1 MVQEVFGR
9 HFKVRLKYVNASAE
23 FLKKLKGVTDPE
35 RKRKIIGR
43 TFIDV
48 FQRAATKIGKAKF
61 LAQGTLYPDVIES
74 VPIAGN
80 PAALIKSH
88 HNVGGLPKKMKLKLV
103 EPLKCLF
110 KDEVRRLGEVLG
122 LTEQIVWRHPFPG
135 PGLAVRITGDIT
147 RERLDLLRDADEI
160 VLEEIVANNLYRST
174 SQVFAV
180 LLAGSLTQGAP
191 LHDWIQVLAGLAALA
206 GHIWPVWLGFK
217 GGKAVATGLG
227 LFLGLAWPVGLAC
240 FGIFLT
246 TLSVFRIVSLSSVMA
261 AISLPLLMAAG
272 TDGTAKLVVALV
284 AMALVVWR
292 HRSNLQRIKAG
303 TEPRLG
309 QKA

>member
-1 MVQEVFGR
+1 MGLLSLLLGYLLGSIPSGYLAGRWCKGIDLRELGSGSTGATNVLRQVGKGPALVVF
-9 HFKVRLKYVNASAE
+9 V
-23 FLKKLKGVTDPE
+23 
-35 RKRKIIGR
+35 
-43 TFIDV
+43 IDV
-48 FQRAATKIGKAKF
+48 AKG
-61 LAQGTLYPDVIES
+61 AI
-74 VPIAGN
+74 
-80 PAALIKSH
+80 
-88 HNVGGLPKKMKLKLV
+88 
-103 EPLKCLF
+103 
-110 KDEVRRLGEVLG
+110 
-122 LTEQIVWRHPFPG
+122 
-135 PGLAVRITGDIT
+135 
-147 RERLDLLRDADEI
+147 
-160 VLEEIVANNLYRST
+160 
-174 SQVFAV
+174 AV
-180 LLAGSLTQGAP
+180 LLAGSLTEGAA
-191 LHDWIQVLAGLAALA
+191 LSDWLQVLAGLAALA

-246 TLSVFRIVSLSSVMA
+246 TLSLFRIVSLSSVVA

-303 TEPRLG
+303 TEPKIG

>member
-1 MVQEVFGR
+1 MGLLSLLLGYLLGSIPSGYLAGRWCKGIDLRELGSGSTGATNVLRQVGKGPALVVF
-9 HFKVRLKYVNASAE
+9 V
-23 FLKKLKGVTDPE
+23 
-35 RKRKIIGR
+35 
-43 TFIDV
+43 IDV
-48 FQRAATKIGKAKF
+48 AKG
-61 LAQGTLYPDVIES
+61 AI
-74 VPIAGN
+74 
-80 PAALIKSH
+80 
-88 HNVGGLPKKMKLKLV
+88 
-103 EPLKCLF
+103 
-110 KDEVRRLGEVLG
+110 
-122 LTEQIVWRHPFPG
+122 
-135 PGLAVRITGDIT
+135 
-147 RERLDLLRDADEI
+147 
-160 VLEEIVANNLYRST
+160 
-174 SQVFAV
+174 AV
-180 LLAGSLTQGAP
+180 LLAGSLTEGAA
-191 LHDWIQVLAGLAALA
+191 LSDWLQVLAGLAALA

-246 TLSVFRIVSLSSVMA
+246 TLSVFRIVSLSSVVA
-261 AISLPLLMAAG
+261 AISLPMLMAAG